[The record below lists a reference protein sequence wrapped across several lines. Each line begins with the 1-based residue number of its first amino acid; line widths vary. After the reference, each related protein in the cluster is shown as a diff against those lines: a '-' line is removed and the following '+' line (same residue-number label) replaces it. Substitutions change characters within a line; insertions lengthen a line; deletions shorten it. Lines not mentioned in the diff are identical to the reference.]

1 MKKLL
6 SVFAAAAVLFGFAS
20 CSGDLHDDIAPEQM
34 YLIGALSSSS
44 WDKTEPMTTVSTGVY
59 TITTDFL
66 AESEFKL
73 IKVADKGD
81 SSWSAAQDQWGS
93 DGFSSAGGAANFK
106 LGNSAAGKYKITVN
120 IMTNSLEV
128 ENANTVISGTVVPVG
143 AAPVIRGNVV
153 NKDWLCTSMTDEGD
167 GTYTYIT
174 KDSDNKGDQIV
185 ILLMTEAEASAGSWP
200 NSRRYGNPDGIK
212 IGEKTALD
220 AVGEKVNGNNNN
232 TTILDFDSGKNYKIT
247 VSSDTDHLYCLVEET
262 TEKPAVKLQ
271 EAAQLQGS
279 IGNFDLEW
287 KDGVAV
293 VETTLGADYGD
304 NWAYPN
310 VTPNTISFAL
320 LTVKDDWNSPCYKST
335 TMLVGDETALKID
348 TATNNKVVS
357 IEPLTGKK
365 VKLTFTG
372 TETTIKCKAEIVK

>member
-1 MKKLL
+1 MKKIL

-34 YLIGALSSSS
+34 YLIGALSSST

-59 TITTDFL
+59 TITTEFL
-66 AESEFKL
+66 ANSEFKL
-73 IKVADKGD
+73 IKVADKGGD
-81 SSWSAAQDQWGS
+81 SWPAAQDQWGS
-93 DGFSSAGGAANFK
+93 DGFSSNGAAANFK

-143 AAPVIRGNVV
+143 TAPVIRGNIVD
-153 NKDWLCTSMTDEGD
+153 KDWNCTSMNAEGD

-185 ILLMTEAEASAGSWP
+185 ILLMTEAEAQANSWA

-220 AVGEKVNGNNNN
+220 AIGEKVNGKDNN
-232 TTILDFDSGKNYKIT
+232 TTIQDFDNSKNYKIT
-247 VSSDTDHLYCLVEET
+247 VSSDTEHLYCLIEET
-262 TEKPAVKLQ
+262 TETPAVKLQ
-271 EAAQLQGS
+271 EAAQLKGS
-279 IGNFDLEW
+279 IGDVTLTWEN
-287 KDGVAV
+287 GVAV
-293 VETTLGADYGD
+293 VEKTLAADYKDSWNKD
-304 NWAYPN
+304 N
-310 VTPNTISFAL
+310 PNTISFGL
-320 LTVKDDWNSPCYKST
+320 LTVADKWDKPCYKAT
-335 TMLVGDETALKID
+335 EIQIGKETALKID
-348 TATNNKVVS
+348 SSLTNNKVVS
-357 IEPLTGKK
+357 TESLAGKK

-372 TETTIKCKAEIVK
+372 TETTIKCKAEIVE

>member
-20 CSGDLHDDIAPEQM
+20 CNGDLHDDSAPEQM

-81 SSWSAAQDQWGS
+81 KDWSAAQDQWGS
-93 DGFSSAGGAANFK
+93 DGFSSTGGAANFK

-128 ENANTVISGTVVPVG
+128 ENANTVISGTIIPVG
-143 AAPVIRGNVV
+143 AAPVIRGNIV
-153 NKDWLCTSMTDEGD
+153 NEKWDCTSMTDEGD

-174 KDSDNKGDQIV
+174 RDSDHKGDQIV
-185 ILLMTEAEASAGSWP
+185 ILLMTEAEAEANSWA

-220 AVGEKVNGNNNN
+220 AIGEKVNGKDNN
-232 TTILDFDSGKNYKIT
+232 TTIQDFDNSKNYKIT
-247 VSSDTDHLYCLVEET
+247 VSSDTKHLYCLIEET
-262 TEKPAVKLQ
+262 TETPAVKLQ

-287 KDGVAV
+287 KNGVAV
-293 VETTLGADYGD
+293 VETTLGADYKDKWMGD
-304 NWAYPN
+304 SG
-310 VTPNTISFAL
+310 TPNTISFAL
-320 LTVKDDWNSPCYKST
+320 LTVKNDWNSPCYKST
-335 TMLVGDETALKID
+335 TMLVGDETALKTD

-357 IEPLTGKK
+357 IKPLAGKK
-365 VKLTFTG
+365 VKFTFTG
-372 TETTIKCKAEIVK
+372 TETTIKCKAEIVE

>member
-1 MKKLL
+1 MKKIL

-34 YLIGALSSSS
+34 YLIGALSSST

-59 TITTDFL
+59 TITTEFL
-66 AESEFKL
+66 ANSEFKL
-73 IKVADKGD
+73 IKVADKGGD
-81 SSWSAAQDQWGS
+81 SWPAAQDQWGS
-93 DGFSSAGGAANFK
+93 DGFSSKGAAANFK

-143 AAPVIRGNVV
+143 TAPVIRGNIVD
-153 NKDWLCTSMTDEGD
+153 KDWNCTSMNAEGD

-185 ILLMTEAEASAGSWP
+185 ILLMTEAEAQANSWA

-220 AVGEKVNGNNNN
+220 AIGEKVNGKDNN
-232 TTILDFDSGKNYKIT
+232 TTIQDFDNSKNYKIT
-247 VSSDTDHLYCLVEET
+247 VSSDTEHLYCLIEET
-262 TEKPAVKLQ
+262 TETPAVKLQ
-271 EAAQLQGS
+271 EAAQLKGS
-279 IGNFDLEW
+279 IGDVTLTWEN
-287 KDGVAV
+287 GVAV
-293 VETTLGADYGD
+293 VEKTLAADYKDSWNKD
-304 NWAYPN
+304 N
-310 VTPNTISFAL
+310 PNTISFGL
-320 LTVKDDWNSPCYKST
+320 LTVADNWNKPCYKAT
-335 TMLVGDETALKID
+335 TMLFGNETALKID
-348 TATNNKVVS
+348 NSSTNNKVVS
-357 IEPLTGKK
+357 IEPLAGKK

-372 TETTIKCKAEIVK
+372 TETTIKCKAEIVE

>member
-34 YLIGALSSSS
+34 YLIGALSSST

-59 TITTDFL
+59 TITTEFL
-66 AESEFKL
+66 ANSEFKL
-73 IKVADKGD
+73 IKVADKGGD
-81 SSWSAAQDQWGS
+81 SWPAAQDQWGS
-93 DGFSSAGGAANFK
+93 DGFSSKGAAANFK

-143 AAPVIRGNVV
+143 TAPVIRGNIVD
-153 NKDWLCTSMTDEGD
+153 KDWNCTSMNAEGD

-185 ILLMTEAEASAGSWP
+185 ILLMTEAEAQANSWA
-200 NSRRYGNPDGIK
+200 NSRRYGNPGGIK

-220 AVGEKVNGNNNN
+220 AIGEKVNGKDNN
-232 TTILDFDSGKNYKIT
+232 TTIQDFDNSKNYKIT
-247 VSSDTDHLYCLVEET
+247 VSSDTEHLYCLIEET
-262 TEKPAVKLQ
+262 TETPAVKLQ
-271 EAAQLQGS
+271 EAAQLKGS
-279 IGNFDLEW
+279 IGDVTLTWEN
-287 KDGVAV
+287 GVAV
-293 VETTLGADYGD
+293 VEKTLAADYKD
-304 NWAYPN
+304 SWNKN
-310 VTPNTISFAL
+310 NPNTISFGL
-320 LTVKDDWNSPCYKST
+320 LTVKDDWDSPCYKST
-335 TMLVGDETALKID
+335 TMLVGDETPLKID

-357 IEPLTGKK
+357 IEPLAGKK
-365 VKLTFTG
+365 VKFTFTG
-372 TETTIKCKAEIVK
+372 TETTIKCKAEIVE

>member
-1 MKKLL
+1 MKKIL

-59 TITTDFL
+59 TITTEFL

-143 AAPVIRGNVV
+143 TAPVIRGDIVD
-153 NKDWLCTSMTDEGD
+153 KDWKPTSMKDEGD

-174 KDSDNKGDQIV
+174 KDSDNKGDKIV
-185 ILLMTEAEASAGSWP
+185 ILLMTEAEADAGTWA

-220 AVGEKVNGNNNN
+220 AIGEKVNGNDNN
-232 TTILDFDSGKNYKIT
+232 TTILDFDKNKNYKIT
-247 VSSDTDHLYCLVEET
+247 VSSDTEHLYCLIEET
-262 TEKPAVKLQ
+262 TETPAVELK

-293 VETTLGADYGD
+293 VEKTLAADYLDGW
-304 NWAYPN
+304 NN
-310 VTPNTISFAL
+310 KNPNTISFAL

>member
-20 CSGDLHDDIAPEQM
+20 CNGDLHDDIAPEQM
-34 YLIGALSSSS
+34 YIIGALSSST

-59 TITTDFL
+59 TITTEFS

-93 DGFSSAGGAANFK
+93 DGFSSTGGAANFK
-106 LGNSAAGKYKITVN
+106 LGNSAAGKYKVTVN

-128 ENANTVISGTVVPVG
+128 ENANTIISGTIVPVG
-143 AAPVIRGNVV
+143 AAPVIRGNIVYS
-153 NKDWLCTSMTDEGD
+153 DWSCTSMNDAGD

-174 KDSDNKGDQIV
+174 KDSDNKGDTIV
-185 ILLMTEAEASAGSWP
+185 ILLMTKAEADAGAWA
-200 NSRRYGNPDGIK
+200 NSRRFGNPNGIK

-220 AVGEKVNGNNNN
+220 VIGEKVNGSDNN
-232 TTILDFDSGKNYKIT
+232 TTIIDFDSNKNYKIT
-247 VSSDTDHLYCLVEET
+247 VSSDTKHLYCLIEET

-271 EAAQLQGS
+271 EAAQLQCALGGS
-279 IGNFDLEW
+279 DLTWEN
-287 KDGVAV
+287 GVAV
-293 VETTLGADYGD
+293 FETTLKANYTDGWNDS
-304 NWAYPN
+304 N
-310 VTPNTISFAL
+310 PNTFSFAL
-320 LTVKDDWNSPCYKST
+320 LTVADKWDKPCYKAT
-335 TMLVGDETALKID
+335 TISIGEETELKID
-348 TATNNKVVS
+348 SSFNNNKVVS
-357 IEPLTGKK
+357 DGALAGKK

-372 TETTIKCKAEIVK
+372 TETTIKCKAEIVE

>member
-20 CSGDLHDDIAPEQM
+20 CNGDLHDDIAPEQM
-34 YLIGALSSSS
+34 YIIGALSSST

-59 TITTDFL
+59 TITTEFS

-106 LGNSAAGKYKITVN
+106 LGNSAAGKYKVTVN

-143 AAPVIRGNVV
+143 TAPVIRGNIVD
-153 NKDWLCTSMTDEGD
+153 KDWNCTSMNAEGD

-185 ILLMTEAEASAGSWP
+185 ILLMTEAEAQANSWA
-200 NSRRYGNPDGIK
+200 NSRRYGNPGGIK

-220 AVGEKVNGNNNN
+220 SIGEKVNGSDNN
-232 TTILDFDSGKNYKIT
+232 TTIIDFDKNKNYKIT
-247 VSSDTDHLYCLVEET
+247 VSSDTEHLYCLVEET
-262 TEKPAVKLQ
+262 TEKPVVKLQ
-271 EAAQLQGS
+271 EAAQLKGS
-279 IGNFDLEW
+279 IGDFTLTWEN
-287 KDGVAV
+287 GVAV
-293 VETTLGADYGD
+293 VETTLAGGYTDGW
-304 NWAYPN
+304 NGGN
-310 VTPNTISFAL
+310 PNTISFGL
-320 LTVKDDWNSPCYKST
+320 LTVADNWNKPCYKAT
-335 TMLVGDETALKID
+335 TMLFGDETALKID
-348 TATNNKVVS
+348 GGGNNKVVS
-357 IEPLTGKK
+357 FEPLAGKK

-372 TETTIKCKAEIVK
+372 TEKTIKCKAEIVE

>member
-1 MKKLL
+1 MKKIL

-34 YLIGALSSSS
+34 YLIGALSSST

-59 TITTDFL
+59 TITTEFL
-66 AESEFKL
+66 ANSEFKL

-93 DGFSSAGGAANFK
+93 DGFSSTGGAANFK

-128 ENANTVISGTVVPVG
+128 ENANTVISGTIVPVG
-143 AAPVIRGNVV
+143 AAPVIRGNIVD
-153 NKDWLCTSMTDEGD
+153 KDWNCTSMNAEGD

-185 ILLMTEAEASAGSWP
+185 ILLMTEAEAQANSWA

-220 AVGEKVNGNNNN
+220 AIGEKVNGKDNN
-232 TTILDFDSGKNYKIT
+232 TTIQDFDNSKNYKIT
-247 VSSDTDHLYCLVEET
+247 VSSDTEHLYCLIEET
-262 TEKPAVKLQ
+262 TETPAVKLQ

-287 KDGVAV
+287 KNGVAV
-293 VETTLGADYGD
+293 VETTLAAGYVDKW
-304 NWAYPN
+304 NN
-310 VTPNTISFAL
+310 KNPNTISFAL
-320 LTVKDDWNSPCYKST
+320 LTVKADWESPCYKST

-357 IEPLTGKK
+357 IEPLAGKK
-365 VKLTFTG
+365 VKFTFTG
-372 TETTIKCKAEIVK
+372 TETTIKCKAEIVE

>member
-1 MKKLL
+1 MKKIL

-20 CSGDLHDDIAPEQM
+20 CNGDLHDDIAPEQM
-34 YLIGALSSSS
+34 YIIGALSSST

-59 TITTDFL
+59 TITTEFS

-93 DGFSSAGGAANFK
+93 DGFSSTGGAANFK
-106 LGNSAAGKYKITVN
+106 LGNSAAGKYKVTVN

-128 ENANTVISGTVVPVG
+128 ENANTIISGTIVPVG
-143 AAPVIRGNVV
+143 TAPVIRGNIVD
-153 NKDWLCTSMTDEGD
+153 KDWNCTSMNAEGD

-185 ILLMTEAEASAGSWP
+185 ILLMTEAEAQANSWA

-220 AVGEKVNGNNNN
+220 AIGEKVNGKDNN
-232 TTILDFDSGKNYKIT
+232 TTIQDFDKNKNYKIT
-247 VSSDTDHLYCLVEET
+247 VSSDTKHLYCLIEET
-262 TEKPAVKLQ
+262 TETPAVKLQ
-271 EAAQLQGS
+271 EAAQLKGS
-279 IGNFDLEW
+279 IGDVTLTWEN
-287 KDGVAV
+287 GVAV
-293 VETTLGADYGD
+293 VEKTLAADYKDGWNGD
-304 NWAYPN
+304 N
-310 VTPNTISFAL
+310 PNTFSFAL
-320 LTVKDDWNSPCYKST
+320 LTVADKWDKPCYKAT
-335 TMLVGDETALKID
+335 EIPIGEEKELKIS
-348 TATNNKVVS
+348 TGGNNQVVS
-357 IEPLTGKK
+357 DGALAGKK

-372 TETTIKCKAEIVK
+372 TETTIKCKAEIVE

>member
-1 MKKLL
+1 MKKIL
-6 SVFAAAAVLFGFAS
+6 SVFAAAALLFGFAS
-20 CSGDLHDDIAPEQM
+20 CNGDLHDDIAPEQM
-34 YLIGALSSSS
+34 YIIGALSSST

-59 TITTDFL
+59 TITTEFS

-81 SSWSAAQDQWGS
+81 ANWSAAQDQWGS
-93 DGFSSAGGAANFK
+93 DGFSATGGAANFK
-106 LGNSAAGKYKITVN
+106 LGNSAAGKYKVTVN

-128 ENANTVISGTVVPVG
+128 ENANTIISGTIVPVG
-143 AAPVIRGNVV
+143 AAPVIRGNIV
-153 NKDWLCTSMTDEGD
+153 NSDWSCTSMNDAGD

-185 ILLMTEAEASAGSWP
+185 ILLMTEAEADAGAWA
-200 NSRRYGNPDGIK
+200 NSRRFGNPNGIK

-220 AVGEKVNGNNNN
+220 VIGEKVNGSDNN
-232 TTILDFDSGKNYKIT
+232 TTIIDFDSNKNYKIT
-247 VSSDTDHLYCLVEET
+247 VSSDTKHLYCLIEET

-293 VETTLGADYGD
+293 VETTLKADYTDG
-304 NWAYPN
+304 WLYPN
-310 VTPNTISFAL
+310 GTPNTISFGL
-320 LTVKDDWNSPCYKST
+320 LTVKGDWDSPCYKST
-335 TMLVGDETALKID
+335 TMLVGDETPLKID

-357 IEPLTGKK
+357 IEPLAGKK
-365 VKLTFTG
+365 VKFTFTG
-372 TETTIKCKAEIVK
+372 TETTIKCKAEIVE

>member
-1 MKKLL
+1 MKKIL
-6 SVFAAAAVLFGFAS
+6 SVFAAAALLFGFAS
-20 CSGDLHDDIAPEQM
+20 CNGDLHDDIAPEQM
-34 YLIGALSSSS
+34 YIIGALSSST

-59 TITTDFL
+59 TITTEFS

-81 SSWSAAQDQWGS
+81 ANWSAAQDQWGS
-93 DGFSSAGGAANFK
+93 DGFSSTGGAANFK
-106 LGNSAAGKYKITVN
+106 LGNSAAGKYKVTVN

-128 ENANTVISGTVVPVG
+128 ENANTIISGTIVPVG
-143 AAPVIRGNVV
+143 AAPVIRGNIVDG
-153 NKDWLCTSMTDEGD
+153 NWGCTSMTDAGD

-185 ILLMTEAEASAGSWP
+185 ILLMTEAEADSGAWA
-200 NSRRYGNPDGIK
+200 NSRRFGNPNGIK

-220 AVGEKVNGNNNN
+220 SIGEKVNGSDNN
-232 TTILDFDSGKNYKIT
+232 TTIIDFDKNKNYKIT
-247 VSSDTDHLYCLVEET
+247 VSSDTEHLYCLVEET
-262 TEKPAVKLQ
+262 TEKPVVKLQ

-293 VETTLGADYGD
+293 VETTLKADYTD
-304 NWAYPN
+304 SWYNKN
-310 VTPNTISFAL
+310 PNTISFAL
-320 LTVKDDWNSPCYKST
+320 LTVKGDWNSPCYKST

-357 IEPLTGKK
+357 IEPLAGKK
-365 VKLTFTG
+365 VKFTFTG
-372 TETTIKCKAEIVK
+372 TETTIKCKAEIVE

>member
-1 MKKLL
+1 MKKIL

-59 TITTDFL
+59 TITTEFL

-128 ENANTVISGTVVPVG
+128 ENANTVISGTLVSVG

-153 NKDWLCTSMTDEGD
+153 NSDWSCTSMTDEGD

-185 ILLMTEAEASAGSWP
+185 ILLMTEAEAEANSWP

-220 AVGEKVNGNNNN
+220 AVGEKVNGKDNN
-232 TTILDFDSGKNYKIT
+232 TTIIDFDSEKNYKIT
-247 VSSDTDHLYCLVEET
+247 VSSDTEHLYCLIEET
-262 TEKPAVKLQ
+262 TETPAVKLQ

-293 VETTLGADYGD
+293 VEKTLAADYTDSWNDG
-304 NWAYPN
+304 N
-310 VTPNTISFAL
+310 PNTISFAL
-320 LTVKDDWNSPCYKST
+320 LTKKDDWGSPCYKST
-335 TMLVGDETALKID
+335 TMLVGDETPLKID
-348 TATNNKVVS
+348 TAGNNKVVS
-357 IEPLTGKK
+357 IESPAGKK

>member
-20 CSGDLHDDIAPEQM
+20 CNGDLHDDIAPEQM
-34 YLIGALSSSS
+34 YIIGALSSST

-59 TITTDFL
+59 TITTEFS

-93 DGFSSAGGAANFK
+93 DGFSSTGGAANFK
-106 LGNSAAGKYKITVN
+106 LGNSAAGKYKVTVN

-128 ENANTVISGTVVPVG
+128 ENANTIISGTVVPVG
-143 AAPVIRGNVV
+143 TAPVIRGNIVD
-153 NKDWLCTSMTDEGD
+153 KDWNCTSMNDEGD

-185 ILLMTEAEASAGSWP
+185 ILLMTEAEADAGAWP
-200 NSRRYGNPDGIK
+200 NSRRFGNPDGIK

-220 AVGEKVNGNNNN
+220 AIGEKVNGKDNN
-232 TTILDFDSGKNYKIT
+232 TTIQDFDNSKNYKIT
-247 VSSDTDHLYCLVEET
+247 VSSDTEHLYCLIEET
-262 TEKPAVKLQ
+262 TETPAVKLQ
-271 EAAQLQGS
+271 EAAQLKGS
-279 IGNFDLEW
+279 IGDVTLTWEN
-287 KDGVAV
+287 GVAV
-293 VETTLGADYGD
+293 VEKTLAAEYKDSW
-304 NWAYPN
+304 NN
-310 VTPNTISFAL
+310 NNPNTISFGL
-320 LTVKDDWNSPCYKST
+320 LTVADNWNKPCYKAT
-335 TMLVGDETALKID
+335 TISIGEEKELKIS
-348 TATNNKVVS
+348 TGGNNQVVS
-357 IEPLTGKK
+357 DVSLAGKK

-372 TETTIKCKAEIVK
+372 TETTIKCKAEIVE

>member
-20 CSGDLHDDIAPEQM
+20 CNGDLHDDIAPEQM
-34 YLIGALSSSS
+34 YIIGALSSST

-59 TITTDFL
+59 TITTEFS

-93 DGFSSAGGAANFK
+93 DGFSSTGGAANFK
-106 LGNSAAGKYKITVN
+106 LGNSAAGKYKVTVN

-143 AAPVIRGNVV
+143 TAPVIRGNIVD
-153 NKDWLCTSMTDEGD
+153 KDWNCTSMNAEGD

-185 ILLMTEAEASAGSWP
+185 ILLMTEAEAQANSWA
-200 NSRRYGNPDGIK
+200 NSRRYGNPGGIK

-220 AVGEKVNGNNNN
+220 AIGEKVNGKDNN
-232 TTILDFDSGKNYKIT
+232 TTIQDFDNSKNYKIT
-247 VSSDTDHLYCLVEET
+247 VSSDTEHLYCLIEET
-262 TEKPAVKLQ
+262 TETPAVKLQ
-271 EAAQLQGS
+271 EAAQLKGS
-279 IGNFDLEW
+279 IGDVTLTWEN
-287 KDGVAV
+287 GVAV
-293 VETTLGADYGD
+293 VEKTLAADYKDSWNKD
-304 NWAYPN
+304 N
-310 VTPNTISFAL
+310 PNTISFGL
-320 LTVKDDWNSPCYKST
+320 LTVADNWNKPCYKAT
-335 TMLVGDETALKID
+335 TMLIGEETALKID
-348 TATNNKVVS
+348 GGGNNKVVS
-357 IEPLTGKK
+357 IEPLAGKK

-372 TETTIKCKAEIVK
+372 TETTIKCKAEIVE

>member
-1 MKKLL
+1 MKKIL

-34 YLIGALSSSS
+34 YLIGALSSST

-59 TITTDFL
+59 TITTEFL
-66 AESEFKL
+66 ANSEFKL
-73 IKVADKGD
+73 IKVADKGGD
-81 SSWSAAQDQWGS
+81 SWPAAQDQWGS
-93 DGFSSAGGAANFK
+93 DGFSSKGAAANFK

-143 AAPVIRGNVV
+143 TAPVIRGNIVD
-153 NKDWLCTSMTDEGD
+153 KDWNCTSMNAEGD

-185 ILLMTEAEASAGSWP
+185 ILLMTEAEAQANSWA

-220 AVGEKVNGNNNN
+220 AIGEKVNGKDNN
-232 TTILDFDSGKNYKIT
+232 TTIIDFDSNKNYKIT
-247 VSSDTDHLYCLVEET
+247 VSSDTEHLYCLVEET

-271 EAAQLQGS
+271 EAAQLKGS
-279 IGNFDLEW
+279 IGDFTLTWEN
-287 KDGVAV
+287 GVAV
-293 VETTLGADYGD
+293 VETTLAGGYTDGW
-304 NWAYPN
+304 NEGN
-310 VTPNTISFAL
+310 PNTISFAL
-320 LTVKDDWNSPCYKST
+320 LTVAEKWDKPCYKAT
-335 TMLVGDETALKID
+335 TMLFGDETALKID
-348 TATNNKVVS
+348 GGGNNKVVS
-357 IEPLTGKK
+357 FEPLAGKK

-372 TETTIKCKAEIVK
+372 TETTIKCKAEIVE

>member
-1 MKKLL
+1 MKKIL

-34 YLIGALSSSS
+34 YLIGALSSST

-59 TITTDFL
+59 TITTEFL
-66 AESEFKL
+66 ANSEFKL
-73 IKVADKGD
+73 IKVADKGGD
-81 SSWSAAQDQWGS
+81 SWPAAQDQWGS
-93 DGFSSAGGAANFK
+93 DGFSSKGAAANFK

-143 AAPVIRGNVV
+143 TAPVIRGNIVD
-153 NKDWLCTSMTDEGD
+153 KDWNCTSMNAEGD

-185 ILLMTEAEASAGSWP
+185 ILLMTEAEAQANSWA

-220 AVGEKVNGNNNN
+220 AIGEKVNGKDNN
-232 TTILDFDSGKNYKIT
+232 TTIQDFDNSKNYKIT
-247 VSSDTDHLYCLVEET
+247 VSSDTEHLYCLIEET
-262 TEKPAVKLQ
+262 TETPAVKLQ
-271 EAAQLQGS
+271 EAAQLKGS
-279 IGNFDLEW
+279 IGDVTLTWEN
-287 KDGVAV
+287 GVAV
-293 VETTLGADYGD
+293 VEKTLAADYKDSWNKD
-304 NWAYPN
+304 N
-310 VTPNTISFAL
+310 PNTISFGL
-320 LTVKDDWNSPCYKST
+320 LTVADNWNKPCYKAT
-335 TMLVGDETALKID
+335 TMLFGDETALKID
-348 TATNNKVVS
+348 SSSTNNKVVS
-357 IEPLTGKK
+357 IEPLAGKK

-372 TETTIKCKAEIVK
+372 TETTIKCKAEIVE

>member
-1 MKKLL
+1 MKKIL

-34 YLIGALSSSS
+34 YLIGALSSST

-59 TITTDFL
+59 TITTEFL
-66 AESEFKL
+66 ANSEFKL

-93 DGFSSAGGAANFK
+93 DGFSSTGGAANFK
-106 LGNSAAGKYKITVN
+106 LGNSAAGKYKVTVN

-128 ENANTVISGTVVPVG
+128 ENANTIISGTIVPVG
-143 AAPVIRGNVV
+143 TAPVIRGNIVD
-153 NKDWLCTSMTDEGD
+153 KDWNCTSMNAEGD

-185 ILLMTEAEASAGSWP
+185 ILLMTEAEAQANSWA

-220 AVGEKVNGNNNN
+220 AIGEKVNGKDNN
-232 TTILDFDSGKNYKIT
+232 TTIQDFDNSKNYKIT
-247 VSSDTDHLYCLVEET
+247 VSSDTEHLYCLIEET
-262 TEKPAVKLQ
+262 TETPAVKLQ
-271 EAAQLQGS
+271 EAAQLKGS
-279 IGNFDLEW
+279 IGDVTLTWEN
-287 KDGVAV
+287 GVAV
-293 VETTLGADYGD
+293 VEKTLAADYKDSWNKD
-304 NWAYPN
+304 N
-310 VTPNTISFAL
+310 PNTISFGL
-320 LTVKDDWNSPCYKST
+320 LTVADNWNKPCYKAT
-335 TMLVGDETALKID
+335 TMLFGDETALKID
-348 TATNNKVVS
+348 SSSTNNKVVS
-357 IEPLTGKK
+357 IEPLAGKK

-372 TETTIKCKAEIVK
+372 TETTIKCKAEIVE

>member
-1 MKKLL
+1 MKKIL

-34 YLIGALSSSS
+34 YIIGALSSST

-59 TITTDFL
+59 TITTEFS

-93 DGFSSAGGAANFK
+93 DGFSSTGGAANFK
-106 LGNSAAGKYKITVN
+106 LGNSAAGKYKVTVN

-128 ENANTVISGTVVPVG
+128 ENANTIISGTIVPVG
-143 AAPVIRGNVV
+143 AAPVIRGNIVYS
-153 NKDWLCTSMTDEGD
+153 DWSCTSMNDEGD

-185 ILLMTEAEASAGSWP
+185 ILLMTEAEAQANSWA

-220 AVGEKVNGNNNN
+220 AIGEKVNGKDNN
-232 TTILDFDSGKNYKIT
+232 TTIQDFDNSKNYKIT
-247 VSSDTDHLYCLVEET
+247 VSSDTEHLYCLIEET

-271 EAAQLQGS
+271 EAAQLKGS
-279 IGNFDLEW
+279 IGDVTLTWEN
-287 KDGVAV
+287 GVAV
-293 VETTLGADYGD
+293 VEKTLAADYKDSWNKD
-304 NWAYPN
+304 N
-310 VTPNTISFAL
+310 PNTISFGL
-320 LTVKDDWNSPCYKST
+320 LTVADNWNKPCYKAT
-335 TMLVGDETALKID
+335 TMLFGDETELKID
-348 TATNNKVVS
+348 SSSNNNKVVS
-357 IEPLTGKK
+357 TEPLAGKK

-372 TETTIKCKAEIVK
+372 TETTIKCKAEIVE

>member
-1 MKKLL
+1 MKKIL

-34 YLIGALSSSS
+34 YLIGALSSST

-59 TITTDFL
+59 TITTEFL
-66 AESEFKL
+66 ANSEFKL
-73 IKVADKGD
+73 IKVADKGGD
-81 SSWSAAQDQWGS
+81 SWPAAQDQWGS
-93 DGFSSAGGAANFK
+93 DGFSSKGAAANFK

-143 AAPVIRGNVV
+143 TAPVIRGNIVD
-153 NKDWLCTSMTDEGD
+153 KDWNCTSMNAEGD

-185 ILLMTEAEASAGSWP
+185 ILLMTEAEAQANSWA

-220 AVGEKVNGNNNN
+220 SVGEKVNGKDNN
-232 TTILDFDSGKNYKIT
+232 TTILDFDKNKNYKIT
-247 VSSDTDHLYCLVEET
+247 VSSDTKHLYCLIEET
-262 TEKPAVKLQ
+262 TETPAVKLQ
-271 EAAQLQGS
+271 EAAQLKGS
-279 IGNFDLEW
+279 IGDVTLTWEN
-287 KDGVAV
+287 GVAV
-293 VETTLGADYGD
+293 VEKTLAADYKDGWNKD
-304 NWAYPN
+304 N
-310 VTPNTISFAL
+310 PNTISFGL
-320 LTVKDDWNSPCYKST
+320 LTVADNWNKPCYKAT
-335 TMLVGDETALKID
+335 TMLFGDETALKID
-348 TATNNKVVS
+348 SSSTNNKVVS
-357 IEPLTGKK
+357 IEPLSGKK

-372 TETTIKCKAEIVK
+372 TEKTIKCKAEIVE

>member
-1 MKKLL
+1 MKKIL

-20 CSGDLHDDIAPEQM
+20 CNGDLHDDIAPEQM
-34 YLIGALSSSS
+34 YIIGALSSST

-59 TITTDFL
+59 TITTEFS

-93 DGFSSAGGAANFK
+93 DGFSSTGGAANFK
-106 LGNSAAGKYKITVN
+106 LGNSAAGKYKVTVN

-128 ENANTVISGTVVPVG
+128 ENANTIISGTIVPVG
-143 AAPVIRGNVV
+143 TAPVIRGNIVD
-153 NKDWLCTSMTDEGD
+153 KDWNCTSMNAEGD

-185 ILLMTEAEASAGSWP
+185 ILLMTEAEAQANSWA

-220 AVGEKVNGNNNN
+220 AIGEKVNGKDNN
-232 TTILDFDSGKNYKIT
+232 TTILDFDKNKNYKIT
-247 VSSDTDHLYCLVEET
+247 VSSDTKHLYCLIEET

-271 EAAQLQGS
+271 EAAQLKGS
-279 IGNFDLEW
+279 IGDVTLTWEN
-287 KDGVAV
+287 GVAV
-293 VETTLGADYGD
+293 VEKTLAADYKDGWNGD
-304 NWAYPN
+304 N
-310 VTPNTISFAL
+310 PNTISFGL
-320 LTVKDDWNSPCYKST
+320 LTVADNWNKPCYKAT
-335 TMLVGDETALKID
+335 KIPIGEEKELKIS
-348 TATNNKVVS
+348 TGGNNQVVS
-357 IEPLTGKK
+357 DGALAGKK

-372 TETTIKCKAEIVK
+372 TETTIKCKAEIVE

>member
-1 MKKLL
+1 MKKIL

-20 CSGDLHDDIAPEQM
+20 CNGDLHDDIAPEQM
-34 YLIGALSSSS
+34 YIIGALSSST

-59 TITTDFL
+59 TITTEFS

-93 DGFSSAGGAANFK
+93 DGFSSTGGAANFK
-106 LGNSAAGKYKITVN
+106 LGNSAAGKYKVTVN

-128 ENANTVISGTVVPVG
+128 ENANTIISGTIVPVG
-143 AAPVIRGNVV
+143 TAPVIRGNIVD
-153 NKDWLCTSMTDEGD
+153 KDWNCTSMNAEGD

-185 ILLMTEAEASAGSWP
+185 ILLMTEAEAQANSWA

-220 AVGEKVNGNNNN
+220 AIGEKVNGKDNN
-232 TTILDFDSGKNYKIT
+232 TTIQDFDNSKNYKIT
-247 VSSDTDHLYCLVEET
+247 VSSDTEHLYCLIEET
-262 TEKPAVKLQ
+262 TETPAVKLQ
-271 EAAQLQGS
+271 EAAQLKGS
-279 IGNFDLEW
+279 IGDVTLTWEN
-287 KDGVAV
+287 GVAV
-293 VETTLGADYGD
+293 VEKTLAADYKDSWNKD
-304 NWAYPN
+304 N
-310 VTPNTISFAL
+310 PNTISFGL
-320 LTVKDDWNSPCYKST
+320 LTVADNWNKPCYKAT
-335 TMLVGDETALKID
+335 TMLFGDETALKID
-348 TATNNKVVS
+348 SSTNNKVVS
-357 IEPLTGKK
+357 IKPLAGKK

-372 TETTIKCKAEIVK
+372 TETTIKCKAEIVE

>member
-1 MKKLL
+1 MKKIL

-34 YLIGALSSSS
+34 YLIGALSSST

-59 TITTDFL
+59 TITTEFL
-66 AESEFKL
+66 ANSEFKL
-73 IKVADKGD
+73 IKVADKGGD
-81 SSWSAAQDQWGS
+81 SWPAAQDQWGS
-93 DGFSSAGGAANFK
+93 DGFSSTGGAANFK

-128 ENANTVISGTVVPVG
+128 ENANTVISGTIVPVG
-143 AAPVIRGNVV
+143 AAPVIRGTIVD
-153 NKDWLCTSMTDEGD
+153 KDWNCTSMNDAGD

-185 ILLMTEAEASAGSWP
+185 ILLMTEAEADAGAWA
-200 NSRRYGNPDGIK
+200 NSRRFGNPDGIK

-220 AVGEKVNGNNNN
+220 AIGEKVNGKDNN
-232 TTILDFDSGKNYKIT
+232 TTILDFDDSKNYKIT
-247 VSSDTDHLYCLVEET
+247 VSSDTEHLYCLVEET
-262 TEKPAVKLQ
+262 TEKPVVKLK
-271 EAAQLQGS
+271 EAVQLQGS

-293 VETTLGADYGD
+293 VETTLKPDYTDG
-304 NWAYPN
+304 WLYPN
-310 VTPNTISFAL
+310 GTPYTISFGL
-320 LTVKDDWNSPCYKST
+320 LTVKDNWEKPCYKST
-335 TMLVGDETALKID
+335 TMLVGDETPLKID

-357 IEPLTGKK
+357 IEPLAGKK
-365 VKLTFTG
+365 VKFTFKG
-372 TETTIKCKAEIVK
+372 TETTIKCKAEIVE

>member
-1 MKKLL
+1 MKKIL

-20 CSGDLHDDIAPEQM
+20 CNGDLHDDIAPEQM
-34 YLIGALSSSS
+34 YIIGALSSST

-59 TITTDFL
+59 TITTEFS

-93 DGFSSAGGAANFK
+93 DGFSSTGGAANFK
-106 LGNSAAGKYKITVN
+106 LGNSAAGKYKVTVN

-128 ENANTVISGTVVPVG
+128 ENANTIISGTIVPVG
-143 AAPVIRGNVV
+143 TAPVIRGNIVD
-153 NKDWLCTSMTDEGD
+153 KDWNCTSMNAEGD

-185 ILLMTEAEASAGSWP
+185 ILLMTEAEAQANSWA

-220 AVGEKVNGNNNN
+220 AIGEKVNGKDNN
-232 TTILDFDSGKNYKIT
+232 TTIQDFDNSKNYKIT
-247 VSSDTDHLYCLVEET
+247 VSSDTEHLYCLIEET
-262 TEKPAVKLQ
+262 TETPAVKLQ
-271 EAAQLQGS
+271 EAAQLKGS
-279 IGNFDLEW
+279 IGDVTLTWEN
-287 KDGVAV
+287 GVAV
-293 VETTLGADYGD
+293 VEKTLAADYKDSWNKD
-304 NWAYPN
+304 N
-310 VTPNTISFAL
+310 PNTISFGL
-320 LTVKDDWNSPCYKST
+320 LTVADNWNKPCYKNVSFDFNEEIE
-335 TMLVGDETALKID
+335 LIGEGGSK
-348 TATNNKVVS
+348 NNIVTS
-357 IEPLTGKK
+357 ESPLAGKK

-372 TETTIKCKAEIVK
+372 TETTIKCKAEIVE

>member
-1 MKKLL
+1 MKKIL

-20 CSGDLHDDIAPEQM
+20 CNGDLHDDIAPEQM
-34 YLIGALSSSS
+34 YIIGALSSST

-59 TITTDFL
+59 TITTEFS

-93 DGFSSAGGAANFK
+93 DGFSSTGGAANFK
-106 LGNSAAGKYKITVN
+106 LGNSAAGKYKVTVN

-128 ENANTVISGTVVPVG
+128 ENANTIISGTIVPVG
-143 AAPVIRGNVV
+143 TAPVIRGNIVD
-153 NKDWLCTSMTDEGD
+153 KDWNCTSMNAEGD

-185 ILLMTEAEASAGSWP
+185 ILLMTEAEAQANSWA

-220 AVGEKVNGNNNN
+220 AIGEKVNGKDNN
-232 TTILDFDSGKNYKIT
+232 TTIQDFDKNKNYKIT
-247 VSSDTDHLYCLVEET
+247 VSSDTEHLYCLIEET
-262 TEKPAVKLQ
+262 TETPAVKLQ
-271 EAAQLQGS
+271 EAAQLKGS
-279 IGNFDLEW
+279 IGDVTLTWEN
-287 KDGVAV
+287 GVAV
-293 VETTLGADYGD
+293 VEKTLAADYKDGWNGD
-304 NWAYPN
+304 N
-310 VTPNTISFAL
+310 PNTFSFAL
-320 LTVKDDWNSPCYKST
+320 LTVADKWDKPCYKAT
-335 TMLVGDETALKID
+335 EIPIGEEKELKIS
-348 TATNNKVVS
+348 TGGNNQVVS
-357 IEPLTGKK
+357 DGALAGKK

-372 TETTIKCKAEIVK
+372 TETTIKCKAEIVE

>member
-1 MKKLL
+1 MKKIL

-34 YLIGALSSSS
+34 YLIGALSSST

-59 TITTDFL
+59 TITTEFL
-66 AESEFKL
+66 ANSEFKL
-73 IKVADKGD
+73 IKVADKGGD
-81 SSWSAAQDQWGS
+81 SWPAAQDQWGS
-93 DGFSSAGGAANFK
+93 DGFSSKGAAANFK

-143 AAPVIRGNVV
+143 TAPVIRGNIVD
-153 NKDWLCTSMTDEGD
+153 KDWNCTSMNAEGD

-185 ILLMTEAEASAGSWP
+185 ILLMTEAEAQANSWA

-220 AVGEKVNGNNNN
+220 AIGEKVNGKDNN
-232 TTILDFDSGKNYKIT
+232 TTIIDFDSNKNYKIT
-247 VSSDTDHLYCLVEET
+247 VSSDTEHLYCLVEET

-271 EAAQLQGS
+271 EAAQLKGS
-279 IGNFDLEW
+279 IGDFTLTWEN
-287 KDGVAV
+287 GVAV
-293 VETTLGADYGD
+293 VETTLAGGYTDGW
-304 NWAYPN
+304 NEGN
-310 VTPNTISFAL
+310 PNTISFAL
-320 LTVKDDWNSPCYKST
+320 LTVAEKWDKPCYKAT
-335 TMLVGDETALKID
+335 TMLFGDETELKID
-348 TATNNKVVS
+348 SSSNNNKVVS
-357 IEPLTGKK
+357 IEPLAGKK
-365 VKLTFTG
+365 VKLTFTA
-372 TETTIKCKAEIVK
+372 TETTIKCKAEIVE

>member
-1 MKKLL
+1 MKKIL

-59 TITTDFL
+59 TITTEFL

-153 NKDWLCTSMTDEGD
+153 NNDWSCTSMTDEGD

-174 KDSDNKGDQIV
+174 KDSDKKGDQIV
-185 ILLMTEAEASAGSWP
+185 ILLMTEAEAEANFWA

-220 AVGEKVNGNNNN
+220 TVGEKVNGKDNN
-232 TTILDFDSGKNYKIT
+232 TTILDFDDSKNYKIT
-247 VSSDTDHLYCLVEET
+247 VSSDTEHLYCLIEET
-262 TEKPAVKLQ
+262 TETPAVKLQ

>member
-1 MKKLL
+1 MKKIL

-34 YLIGALSSSS
+34 YLIGALSSST

-59 TITTDFL
+59 TITTEFL
-66 AESEFKL
+66 ANSEFKL
-73 IKVADKGD
+73 IKVADKGGD
-81 SSWSAAQDQWGS
+81 SWPAAQDQWGS
-93 DGFSSAGGAANFK
+93 DGFSSKGAAANFK

-143 AAPVIRGNVV
+143 TAPVIRGNIVD
-153 NKDWLCTSMTDEGD
+153 KDWNCTSMNAEGD

-185 ILLMTEAEASAGSWP
+185 ILLMTEAEAQANSWA

-220 AVGEKVNGNNNN
+220 AIGEKVNGKDNN
-232 TTILDFDSGKNYKIT
+232 TTIQDFDNSKNYKIT
-247 VSSDTDHLYCLVEET
+247 VSSDTEHLYCLIEET
-262 TEKPAVKLQ
+262 TETPAVKLQ
-271 EAAQLQGS
+271 EAAQLKGS
-279 IGNFDLEW
+279 IGDVTLTWEN
-287 KDGVAV
+287 GVAV
-293 VETTLGADYGD
+293 VEKTLAVDYTDGW
-304 NWAYPN
+304 NEGN
-310 VTPNTISFAL
+310 PNTISFAL
-320 LTVKDDWNSPCYKST
+320 LTVAEKWDKPCYKAT
-335 TMLVGDETALKID
+335 TMLFGDETALKID
-348 TATNNKVVS
+348 GGGNNKVVS
-357 IEPLTGKK
+357 FEPLAGKK

-372 TETTIKCKAEIVK
+372 TETTIKCKAEIVE